1 MHFQLNKAFLGGYL
15 RTSLRLVVSGET
27 IGSLSLSLKENRDDQ
42 NRENIDDLDHRIDR
56 RTGGVFVRVTD
67 GVPGNRRLVRKGTFA
82 SKISFLDELLGVI
95 PRSATGR
102 HCYRNEKAGDNC
114 SNEQTSKRDGA

>member
-56 RTGGVFVRVTD
+56 RTCGVFVGVTN
-67 GVPGNRRLVRKGTFA
+67 GVPGNCRLVCEGTFA
-82 SKISFLDELLGVI
+82 PKIAFLDKLLGVV
-95 PRSATGR
+95 PRAATGSHR
-102 HCYRNEKAGDNC
+102 YRNKKAGDNRPH
-114 SNEQTSKRDGA
+114 EQTSKRDWA